1 MKKAVIPMPY
11 QLLAADMDGTLLNSQ
26 KEISPEDTAAITRAL
41 EAGKQVVFSTGRS
54 IGELEPFLALFP
66 AMRYVLCESGAC
78 VYDREEEQAI
88 YLQTIDPQA
97 AKTILDYTSSRDIMP
112 QLLVHNRAVMDIRHL
127 SDLSHFKMAHYQN
140 HFQKNCLS
148 TNDIYRYAQAQNWT
162 FEKICLYHTSPK
174 DRADTLLA
182 VEGLPL
188 TTALAE
194 ETSLEISAQGVDKG
208 VGLEILCRHL
218 GLPLG
223 ETIAVGDSFNDL
235 PVLKRAGLP
244 VAVGNA
250 AEPVRAACRAVVAD
264 CDHSGVSQAIERYL
278 LG

>member
-1 MKKAVIPMPY
+1 MPY

-26 KEISPEDTAAITRAL
+26 KELSPKDAAAITRAL

-78 VYDREEEQAI
+78 VYDRVEDRALH
-88 YLQTIDPQA
+88 LQTIDPQA
-97 AKTILDYTSSRDIMP
+97 AKIILDYTKDRDIMP
-112 QLLVHNRAVMDIRHL
+112 QILARNRAFIDIRQLNNLAHY
-127 SDLSHFKMAHYQN
+127 KMSHYQN
-140 HFQKNCLS
+140 HFQQNCFS
-148 TNDIYRYAQAQNWT
+148 TNDIYRYCQAQNWT
-162 FEKICLYHTSPK
+162 FEKICLYHTSPE

-188 TTALAE
+188 TAVLAE

-218 GLPLG
+218 GLSLE
-223 ETIAVGDSFNDL
+223 ETIVVGDSFNDL
-235 PVLKRAGLP
+235 PILKKAGLP

-250 AEPVRAACRAVVAD
+250 AEPVKAVCRGVVAD